1 MDDAKLLEADGVVMV
16 LRSSILT
23 GGHSLEFIP
32 DAVARLIRENLWQER
47 IDSHT
52 RSVERFATFDE
63 FVETKPS
70 RGLGTTV
77 RRLQQLCQDRPDVL
91 DLIDQARQRPN
102 GINQYSEGFDNVQT
116 LAPTGNSTDAALRR
130 LRKDRPDL
138 HQRVINKELS
148 AHAAMIEAGFRKKTF
163 TLPEE
168 PRAAARAL
176 YHHYNCND
184 FQVLLTALHEEW
196 QHEQSPQN
204 SPYH

>member
-1 MDDAKLLEADGVVMV
+1 MDDQHLTRADMVVTA
-16 LRSSILT
+16 LRSSMAT
-23 GGHSLEFIP
+23 GNDSLSFIP
-32 DAVARLIRENLWQER
+32 DMVAKVIRDDLWRER
-47 IDSHT
+47 IDGHT
-52 RSVERFATFDE
+52 RTLERFATFDE
-63 FVETKPS
+63 FVETQPS

-91 DLIDQARQRPN
+91 DLIDQARQRGEVKGKRN
-102 GINQYSEGFDNVQT
+102 DLLYIVQEVQ
-116 LAPTGNSTDAALRR
+116 APTGNRTDAALRR

-196 QHEQSPQN
+196 QHEQ
-204 SPYH
+204 